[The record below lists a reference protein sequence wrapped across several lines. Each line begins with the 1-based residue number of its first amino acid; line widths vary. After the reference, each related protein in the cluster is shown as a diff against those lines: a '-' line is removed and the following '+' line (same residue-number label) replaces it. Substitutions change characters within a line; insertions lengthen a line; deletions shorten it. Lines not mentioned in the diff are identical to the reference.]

1 MTDTQNEV
9 FKSPVNKIRL
19 FEHGAP
25 GSQNLKLTRKYYT
38 EDMPDGRVKHIV
50 QNITDPDIVPYIPDG
65 IGNSTDRQRI
75 PAVLIIPGG
84 AFRRLVYN
92 FEGEDVAKW
101 LNSMG
106 IAAFVLECR
115 LPSDEH
121 DNAEDVPLIDA
132 MRAMRVI
139 RGRAQEFGIDEAK
152 IGVMGFSAGGFM
164 AALLSTAYESDVY
177 ADYKYKDEYDK
188 LSARPD
194 FAVCSYPVISID
206 DCIEAGK
213 RYMSEEQVLER
224 ISDSKAK
231 ILHKYNPDK
240 LVRPDMPPVFICETD
255 DDRTTLSE
263 NSVGF
268 YMAARKAGV
277 SEVLTYRKSKG
288 EEAYAAIINRLD
300 RPVSGL
306 VLMAKN
312 KKEAARL
319 SLLIQKGTLCKHY
332 QVLVCGKPDSDEG
345 ELVDNL
351 IKDAKNNESSVVSKG
366 TAGSKEA
373 RLKYRLLSYDEEAD
387 ISRLDIH
394 LITGIHHQIRVQ
406 LASRNMPV
414 AGDGKYGGNMAV
426 QAAERIKGIRIK
438 RGCIALC
445 AVSLKV
451 DGKLYEVKP
460 GF

>member
-1 MTDTQNEV
+1 ME
-9 FKSPVNKIRL
+9 L
-19 FEHGAP
+19 
-25 GSQNLKLTRKYYT
+25 L
-38 EDMPDGRVKHIV
+38 VKM
-50 QNITDPDIVPYIPDG
+50 DIVYEDKDKI
-65 IGNSTDRQRI
+65 ILNK
-75 PAVLIIPGG
+75 PAGQLSQSGKS
-84 AFRRLVYN
+84 
-92 FEGEDVAKW
+92 FEMD
-101 LNSMG
+101 L
-106 IAAFVLECR
+106 
-115 LPSDEH
+115 
-121 DNAEDVPLIDA
+121 
-132 MRAMRVI
+132 
-139 RGRAQEFGIDEAK
+139 
-152 IGVMGFSAGGFM
+152 
-164 AALLSTAYESDVY
+164 
-177 ADYKYKDEYDK
+177 
-188 LSARPD
+188 
-194 FAVCSYPVISID
+194 
-206 DCIEAGK
+206 
-213 RYMSEEQVLER
+213 
-224 ISDSKAK
+224 
-231 ILHKYNPDK
+231 
-240 LVRPDMPPVFICETD
+240 
-255 DDRTTLSE
+255 
-263 NSVGF
+263 
-268 YMAARKAGV
+268 V

-319 SLLIQKGTLCKHY
+319 SLLMQKETLCKHY

-394 LITGIHHQIRVQ
+394 LITGRHHQIRVQ

-414 AGDGKYGGNMAV
+414 AGDGKYGGNMAA

-445 AVSLKV
+445 EVSLKV

>member
-1 MTDTQNEV
+1 M
-9 FKSPVNKIRL
+9 S
-19 FEHGAP
+19 G
-25 GSQNLKLTRKYYT
+25 KYFLQS
-38 EDMPDGRVKHIV
+38 GLR
-50 QNITDPDIVPYIPDG
+50 
-65 IGNSTDRQRI
+65 
-75 PAVLIIPGG
+75 
-84 AFRRLVYN
+84 
-92 FEGEDVAKW
+92 
-101 LNSMG
+101 
-106 IAAFVLECR
+106 VLE
-115 LPSDEH
+115 
-121 DNAEDVPLIDA
+121 
-132 MRAMRVI
+132 
-139 RGRAQEFGIDEAK
+139 
-152 IGVMGFSAGGFM
+152 
-164 AALLSTAYESDVY
+164 LLVEMD
-177 ADYKYKDEYDK
+177 
-188 LSARPD
+188 L
-194 FAVCSYPVISID
+194 
-206 DCIEAGK
+206 
-213 RYMSEEQVLER
+213 
-224 ISDSKAK
+224 
-231 ILHKYNPDK
+231 
-240 LVRPDMPPVFICETD
+240 
-255 DDRTTLSE
+255 
-263 NSVGF
+263 
-268 YMAARKAGV
+268 V

-373 RLKYRLLSYDEEAD
+373 ILKYRLLSY
-387 ISRLDIH
+387 
-394 LITGIHHQIRVQ
+394 LITGRHHQIRVQ

-426 QAAERIKGIRIK
+426 QVAERIKGIRIK

>member
-1 MTDTQNEV
+1 M
-9 FKSPVNKIRL
+9 S
-19 FEHGAP
+19 G
-25 GSQNLKLTRKYYT
+25 KYFLQS
-38 EDMPDGRVKHIV
+38 GLR
-50 QNITDPDIVPYIPDG
+50 
-65 IGNSTDRQRI
+65 
-75 PAVLIIPGG
+75 
-84 AFRRLVYN
+84 
-92 FEGEDVAKW
+92 
-101 LNSMG
+101 
-106 IAAFVLECR
+106 VLE
-115 LPSDEH
+115 
-121 DNAEDVPLIDA
+121 
-132 MRAMRVI
+132 
-139 RGRAQEFGIDEAK
+139 
-152 IGVMGFSAGGFM
+152 
-164 AALLSTAYESDVY
+164 LLVEMD
-177 ADYKYKDEYDK
+177 
-188 LSARPD
+188 L
-194 FAVCSYPVISID
+194 
-206 DCIEAGK
+206 
-213 RYMSEEQVLER
+213 
-224 ISDSKAK
+224 
-231 ILHKYNPDK
+231 
-240 LVRPDMPPVFICETD
+240 
-255 DDRTTLSE
+255 
-263 NSVGF
+263 
-268 YMAARKAGV
+268 V

-345 ELVDNL
+345 ELVDN
-351 IKDAKNNESSVVSKG
+351 ESSVVSKG

-373 RLKYRLLSYDEEAD
+373 ILKYRLLSYDEEAD

-394 LITGIHHQIRVQ
+394 LITGRHHQIRVQ

>member
-1 MTDTQNEV
+1 MLDIIYEDKDKIILNKPAGQLSQSG
-9 FKSPVNKIRL
+9 KS
-19 FEHGAP
+19 FEMD
-25 GSQNLKLTRKYYT
+25 L
-38 EDMPDGRVKHIV
+38 
-50 QNITDPDIVPYIPDG
+50 
-65 IGNSTDRQRI
+65 
-75 PAVLIIPGG
+75 
-84 AFRRLVYN
+84 
-92 FEGEDVAKW
+92 
-101 LNSMG
+101 
-106 IAAFVLECR
+106 
-115 LPSDEH
+115 
-121 DNAEDVPLIDA
+121 
-132 MRAMRVI
+132 
-139 RGRAQEFGIDEAK
+139 
-152 IGVMGFSAGGFM
+152 
-164 AALLSTAYESDVY
+164 
-177 ADYKYKDEYDK
+177 
-188 LSARPD
+188 
-194 FAVCSYPVISID
+194 
-206 DCIEAGK
+206 
-213 RYMSEEQVLER
+213 
-224 ISDSKAK
+224 
-231 ILHKYNPDK
+231 
-240 LVRPDMPPVFICETD
+240 
-255 DDRTTLSE
+255 
-263 NSVGF
+263 
-268 YMAARKAGV
+268 V

-319 SLLIQKGTLCKHY
+319 SLLMQKETLCKHY
-332 QVLVCGKPDSDEG
+332 QVLVCGKPESDEG

-394 LITGIHHQIRVQ
+394 QIRVQ

-414 AGDGKYGGNMAV
+414 AGDGKYGGNMAA

-445 AVSLKV
+445 AVSLKL